1 MMRSMF
7 SGVSGLR
14 SHQTMMDVVGH
25 NIANVNTAGFKT
37 SQVTFQEAL
46 AQTLGG
52 PSGAGVGRGGT
63 NPIQM
68 GLGTRVASTDG
79 VFTQGA
85 TQVTGR
91 PTDLALQGDGYFILE
106 SQGERVYTRAGSFRF
121 DEIGNLVAPGGLMV
135 LGWMADSVGNVDS
148 QVAIAPINLP
158 LTQVIEPNLTTEV
171 SVGGNLSSDLQAGE
185 VHRTSINIIDS
196 LGSTHEL
203 LVEFEN
209 TGSNA
214 WDVRA
219 QVAGNAMTLSTS
231 SITFNPDGSLNGS
244 GAITVSG
251 YTPPGADP
259 LNFTLDI
266 GGTNGVVQYGGASTA
281 EATDQ
286 NGNQIGFLRDFAIAE
301 DGSVTGV
308 FSNGEAKKL
317 AQIATSTFNNP
328 SGLVRVGNSH
338 FSASVNSGQALIGLP
353 GSGGRGAVT
362 AGALE
367 MSNVDLAQEFT
378 NLIIAQRGFQA
389 NSRIITASD
398 EILADLVNIKR

>member
-7 SGVSGLR
+7 AGVSGLR
-14 SHQTMMDVVGH
+14 SHQTMMDIVGH

-52 PSGAGVGRGGT
+52 PSGAGLNRGGT

-68 GLGTRVASTDG
+68 GLGVTVASTDG

-91 PTDLALQGDGYFILE
+91 PTDLALQGDGFFMLE
-106 SQGERVYTRAGSFRF
+106 SDGGRVYTRAGSFRF
-121 DEIGNLVAPGGLMV
+121 DEVGNLVAPGGLRV
-135 LGWMADSVGNVDS
+135 LGWMADATGNIDS
-148 QVAIAPINLP
+148 QLNVGAITLP
-158 LTQVIEPNLTTEV
+158 LTQVIEPNVTGNV
-171 SVGGNLSSDLQAGE
+171 NVGGNLSADLVVGDI
-185 VHRTSINIIDS
+185 HRTSIEVFDS
-196 LGSTHEL
+196 LGGSHEL

-209 TGSNA
+209 TAANT
-214 WDVRA
+214 WDVRGF
-219 QVAGNAMTLSTS
+219 VAGNPVTLSSTS
-231 SITFNPDGSLNGS
+231 ISFNPDGSLAGS
-244 GAITVSG
+244 PTISVSG
-251 YTPPGADP
+251 FTPPGANPMVFDVN
-259 LNFTLDI
+259 L
-266 GGTNGVVQYGGASTA
+266 GGSSAMVQFGGSSTA
-281 EATDQ
+281 EAIDQ
-286 NGNQIGFLRDFAIAE
+286 DGNAIGFLRDFAVAA

-308 FSNGEAKKL
+308 FSNGETKRL
-317 AQIATSTFNNP
+317 AQIAVSTFNNP
-328 SGLVRVGNSH
+328 SGLIRVGNSH
-338 FSASVNSGQALIGLP
+338 FAASVNTGQALIGLP
-353 GSGGRGAVT
+353 GSGGRGAIT